1 MVEKRRGDC
10 IRQGR
15 SKILWGS
22 LGIIGIHDG
31 KKNNVVVDYCSGD
44 FEQPV
49 HCSSSWKPN
58 GGFSQFSSA
67 FSEFRV
73 SLFLR
78 QSLALSSM
86 FVIPILDG

>member
-1 MVEKRRGDC
+1 MIAFDRVVARYFGD
-10 IRQGR
+10 
-15 SKILWGS
+15 LWGLS
-22 LGIIGIHDG
+22 ESMMG

>member
-1 MVEKRRGDC
+1 LRKEGVIAFDRVVARYFGD
-10 IRQGR
+10 
-15 SKILWGS
+15 LWGLS
-22 LGIIGIHDG
+22 ESMMG